1 MNKDRHII
9 AELSSFFAE
18 SVDFAIKNG
27 LNFAGSVSGQMFAC
41 KKDMFYRFLSNE
53 DINRR
58 PESLAKLKLGTVGKC

>member
-9 AELSSFFAE
+9 AELNSIFAE
-18 SVDFAIKNG
+18 SVDFAIKNS
-27 LNFAGSVSGQMFAC
+27 LNFAGSLLGQMFAC

-58 PESLAKLKLGTVGKC
+58 PESLAILK